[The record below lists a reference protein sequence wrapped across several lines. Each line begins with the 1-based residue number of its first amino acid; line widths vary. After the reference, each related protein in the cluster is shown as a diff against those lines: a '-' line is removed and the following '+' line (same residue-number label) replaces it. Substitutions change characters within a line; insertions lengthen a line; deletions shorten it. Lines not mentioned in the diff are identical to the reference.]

1 MIIYDDV
8 KKNFKIVI
16 YSKQADILNKVAQ
29 NIEKDDFKAE
39 IYNNLDKLYL
49 DLNKK
54 KIKILVYL
62 FEHEDEID
70 KVKSINKN
78 IKYIFYPCKD
88 INVDM
93 IKLEVIYLIRL
104 IEKEEKID
112 FEKYKLEIVGNLVES
127 ISHKVQSNLLVL
139 GASQDIIKMINSEL
153 NLSNQK
159 KEVIENLYKKND
171 DALQKSNMLLQLVSN
186 ATSISSE
193 SVMHCN
199 DIEEIIKVI
208 LDEYLKEFGVILN
221 INEKIKIGSY
231 ICGPLNDVIFV
242 ICRVI
247 KLLISEGNKI
257 INLLIYEDELNWYFN
272 VEFDNKI
279 QDSESFEQIRKFIVY
294 IKNVKPKFNEH
305 QISIIIKKIR

>member
-29 NIEKDDFKAE
+29 NIEKDEFKAE

-272 VEFDNKI
+272 VEFDKKI

>member
-29 NIEKDDFKAE
+29 NIEKDEFKVE

-272 VEFDNKI
+272 VEFDKKI

>member
-29 NIEKDDFKAE
+29 NIEKDEFKVE

-159 KEVIENLYKKND
+159 KEVVENLYKKND

-247 KLLISEGNKI
+247 KLLISEGNKT

-272 VEFDNKI
+272 VEFDKKI

>member
-70 KVKSINKN
+70 RVKSINKN

-257 INLLIYEDELNWYFN
+257 INLLIYEDEMNWYFN

>member
-171 DALQKSNMLLQLVSN
+171 DALQKSNMLLHLVSN

-247 KLLISEGNKI
+247 KLLISEENKI

>member
-29 NIEKDDFKAE
+29 NIEKDGFKAE

-70 KVKSINKN
+70 RVKSINKN

-294 IKNVKPKFNEH
+294 IKNIKPKFNEH

>member
-272 VEFDNKI
+272 VEFDKKI

>member
-247 KLLISEGNKI
+247 KLLISEENKI

>member
-70 KVKSINKN
+70 RVKSINKN

>member
-242 ICRVI
+242 ICRLI
-247 KLLISEGNKI
+247 KLLISEENKI

>member
-171 DALQKSNMLLQLVSN
+171 DALQKSNMLLHLVSN